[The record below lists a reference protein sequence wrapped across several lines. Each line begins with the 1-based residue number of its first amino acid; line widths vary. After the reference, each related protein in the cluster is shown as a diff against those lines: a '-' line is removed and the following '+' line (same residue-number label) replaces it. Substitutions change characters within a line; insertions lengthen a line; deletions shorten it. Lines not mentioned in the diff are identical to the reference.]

1 MSHATG
7 RLEDPNQN
15 ELNFENTNGLTGTQ
29 IANQADHEEQY
40 DELPPVKAPYLPP
53 LSDREQTRTY
63 TLVLDLDETL
73 IHYFEMGGVDG
84 GGHFLIRPFALK
96 FLREMSQIY
105 EIVIFTAAMQDY
117 ADWVLDQL
125 DPENYIKYRLYR

>member
-1 MSHATG
+1 VNQATG

-15 ELNFENTNGLTGTQ
+15 DLNFENSHGVTTGTQ

-40 DELPPVKAPYLPP
+40 DELPPVKAPYLPL
-53 LSDREQTRTY
+53 LSDREQLKTY

-84 GGHFLIRPFALK
+84 GGHFLIRPFA
-96 FLREMSQIY
+96 
-105 EIVIFTAAMQDY
+105 
-117 ADWVLDQL
+117 
-125 DPENYIKYRLYR
+125 